1 MYTASQ
7 LIVVWV
13 FFIFER
19 PHDCFICFGKDP
31 DRKYSIHQYTQ
42 GELIDRKMIQKFG
55 GGFLSRTTGSQKT
68 LCLTTTSVEEKDMFR
83 SKTKRIFLLCF
94 LNFCA
99 TQY

>member
-1 MYTASQ
+1 MFQYSLYTASQ

-42 GELIDRKMIQKFG
+42 SELIDRKMVQKFG
-55 GGFLSRTTGSQKT
+55 GGNLLRTTGSRKT
-68 LCLTTTSVEEKDMFR
+68 FLTTNSMDEKDMFR
-83 SKTKRIFLLCF
+83 NKL
-94 LNFCA
+94 
-99 TQY
+99 